1 MIEYISLPSGLRESA
16 LTATI
21 LNFVMK
27 RGSDIVHLSFNF
39 VSGDSLLELNKR
51 HLAHEYE
58 TDILTFDYG
67 TPIKIEAEVFI
78 STKAIQEAANRFSET
93 TENESIRLISHGLYH
108 CLGYTDNTQEEK
120 AQMRILENE
129 FIATFHV
136 KQKKH
141 V

>member
-21 LNFVMK
+21 LHTVMK

-39 VSGDSLLELNKR
+39 VSGDALLELNKR
-51 HLAHEYE
+51 HLTHEHE

-67 TPIKIEAEVFI
+67 TPNKIEAEVFI
-78 STKAIQEAANRFSET
+78 STKAIQEATIRFLET
-93 TENESIRLISHGLYH
+93 PENETIRLISHGLYH
-108 CLGYTDNTQEEK
+108 CLGYKDNTQDEK
-120 AQMRILENE
+120 AWMRILENE
-129 FIATFHV
+129 FIAMFHV
-136 KQKKH
+136 KQKKY